1 MIHPPT
7 QKPDD
12 AQPESEHNS
21 RRTAGQ
27 VIRGLFRDLLET
39 VVPAIVIA
47 LLITHF
53 VGQFT
58 YVLSQSM
65 EPNLYENHRL
75 IIEKVSYQFHGPRR
89 GDIVV
94 LDREDSPIPLI
105 KRVIGL
111 PGEKVEIRNNTLY
124 IDGVITEEPYLAQQF
139 QRDYGPITV
148 PPLHIL
154 VMGDNRMVSHDSR
167 AFGPVP
173 IEDIRGR
180 AWVRVWPFDQAG
192 VLE

>member
-1 MIHPPT
+1 MRIIGSSS
-7 QKPDD
+7 KR
-12 AQPESEHNS
+12 S
-21 RRTAGQ
+21 
-27 VIRGLFRDLLET
+27 
-39 VVPAIVIA
+39 AISSTGHGAAI
-47 LLITHF
+47 
-53 VGQFT
+53 
-58 YVLSQSM
+58 SWCW
-65 EPNLYENHRL
+65 
-75 IIEKVSYQFHGPRR
+75 IEK
-89 GDIVV
+89 
-94 LDREDSPIPLI
+94 DSPIPLI

-124 IDGVITEEPYLAQQF
+124 IDAVITEEPYLAQQF